1 MLCAHVTICG
11 GLRCWIVGPARASCE
26 NAHVD
31 FDLSPDHELIR
42 ATVRDFAQ
50 GEVAPV
56 AEQLDR
62 TKSFPYDI
70 VAKLGKLNLMGI
82 PFPEEYGGGGGDTLA
97 YALAVEELTRVDSS
111 VAITLC
117 AHTSLGT
124 QPIYL
129 FGTEEQKRE
138 WLPRLCSGER
148 LGAFGLTEPEAGSDA
163 GNTRTRARLSDG
175 EWVIDGAKQFITNA
189 GTDISGVVCI
199 TAVTGQMSNGDPHN
213 ATTEISNLIVPN
225 GTAGYEQGEPYR
237 KMGWNASDT
246 RPLSFSDCRVPEE
259 NLLGPRAAGF
269 KQFLHILDIGRIGVA
284 AMGVGLAQGALDQ
297 ALAYAK
303 QRKAF
308 GKPISKFQ
316 AIQGKLA
323 DMSTEIAAARLLV
336 YKAAREKDHGRNFT
350 LTAAQA
356 KLKTGRL
363 AVRCAEEAVQIHG
376 GYGYIEEYPV
386 CRFYRDAKILTI
398 GEGTDEVQQ
407 MVIARALGA

>member
-1 MLCAHVTICG
+1 M
-11 GLRCWIVGPARASCE
+11 
-26 NAHVD
+26 D

-42 ATVRDFAQ
+42 RTVREFAE

-56 AEQLDR
+56 AEELDR
-62 TKSFPYDI
+62 TKSFPYEI
-70 VAKLGKLNLMGI
+70 VEKLGKLNLMGI

-129 FGTEEQKRE
+129 FGSEEQKRE
-138 WLPRLCSGER
+138 WLPQLCAGTK

-163 GNTRTRARLSDG
+163 GNTRTRARLQDG
-175 EWVIDGAKQFITNA
+175 EWVIDGTKQFITNA
-189 GTDISGVVCI
+189 GTEISGMVCI
-199 TAVTGQMSNGDPHN
+199 TAVTGDLGKGNG
-213 ATTEISNLIVPN
+213 AEASVGGGSKEISNIIVPN
-225 GTAGYEQGEPYR
+225 GTPGYEQGEPYR

-246 RPLSFSDCRVPEE
+246 RPLGFTDCHVPEE
-259 NLLGPRAAGF
+259 NLLGPRGQGF

-303 QRKAF
+303 ERRAF
-308 GKPISKFQ
+308 GRAIAKFQ

-336 YKAAREKDHGRNFT
+336 HRAALEKDAGRNFT

-376 GYGYIEEYPV
+376 GYGFIEEYPV

-398 GEGTDEVQQ
+398 GEGTDEIQQ
-407 MVIARALGA
+407 MVIARSLGV